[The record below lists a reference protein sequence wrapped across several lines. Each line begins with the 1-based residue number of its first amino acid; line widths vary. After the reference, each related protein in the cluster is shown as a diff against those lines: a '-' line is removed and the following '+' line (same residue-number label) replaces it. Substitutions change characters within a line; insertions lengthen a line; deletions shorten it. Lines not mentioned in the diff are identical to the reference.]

1 MRRLPSSIGY
11 WALSGG
17 DRENPQFTARKRQMT
32 SSRLALSAPPGTPI
46 QAISAW
52 YHNGLYS
59 YDVDEE
65 RGSWDIKEVRAL
77 LSTVPGMA
85 IIATSA
91 SGHALW
97 CAVLGPEA
105 SSPDDFK
112 IRHERLRQTFPAS
125 ARAAVANG
133 SNNLNRE
140 RFLASDPICWLPK
153 VIERV
158 QLPDPVPPAPAAAPF
173 ASHLYEHVLDLDAL
187 RFIDPP
193 TNTASGYSSWE
204 PSTALGSP
212 STRPMTGAN
221 GATNTS

>member
-1 MRRLPSSIGY
+1 MWGPISMRRLPSSIGY

-32 SSRLALSAPPGTPI
+32 SSCLALSAPPGTPI
-46 QAISAW
+46 QAISAR

-65 RGSWDIKEVRAL
+65 RGSWDIEEVRAPIVHSSWHGNHRHVGL
-77 LSTVPGMA
+77 RSRSVVR
-85 IIATSA
+85 
-91 SGHALW
+91 
-97 CAVLGPEA
+97 VLGPEA

-133 SNNLNRE
+133 SNNLNRKGFGQ
-140 RFLASDPICWLPK
+140 RSYMLAAQGHRARSVARPG
-153 VIERV
+153 
-158 QLPDPVPPAPAAAPF
+158 APGTGCSTFP
-173 ASHLYEHVLDLDAL
+173 SHLYEHVLDLDAL

-193 TNTASGYSSWE
+193 TNTASGYSSWN
-204 PSTALGSP
+204 PLPPWVHRRRG
-212 STRPMTGAN
+212 R
-221 GATNTS
+221 